1 MASPTHVAMV
11 NEIKERAMQR
21 CLDLSLA
28 LIDRMLGS
36 DGETFGDG
44 PIGRGD
50 RILRFQ
56 DLGKSGALDILQV
69 QSPKVYEK
77 LLQQYIRDIRESP
90 FEKQPVNTS
99 QTISANGSGY

>member
-1 MASPTHVAMV
+1 MSSPTQVEMV
-11 NEIKERAMQR
+11 SEIQKRAMQR

-28 LIDRMLGS
+28 LIDRMLGP

-56 DLGKSGALDILQV
+56 ELSQSGAMDILQV
-69 QSPKVYEK
+69 QSPKVYNM
-77 LLQQYIRDIRESP
+77 LLKQYVKDIRESP
-90 FEKQPVNTS
+90 FETAKQ
-99 QTISANGSGY
+99 

>member
-1 MASPTHVAMV
+1 MV

-56 DLGKSGALDILQV
+56 DLSQSGALDILEV
-69 QSPKVYEK
+69 QSPKVYQK
-77 LLQQYIRDIRESP
+77 LLQQYIKDIRESP
-90 FEKQPVNTS
+90 FEKKAASPPSTQS
-99 QTISANGSGY
+99 QLVPDQNATGY

>member
-1 MASPTHVAMV
+1 MV
-11 NEIKERAMQR
+11 SEIQKRAMQR

-28 LIDRMLGS
+28 LIDRMLGP

-56 DLGKSGALDILQV
+56 ELTQSGAMDILQV
-69 QSPKVYEK
+69 QSPKVYNM
-77 LLQQYIRDIRESP
+77 LLKQYVKDIRESP
-90 FEKQPVNTS
+90 FGKQV
-99 QTISANGSGY
+99 

>member
-1 MASPTHVAMV
+1 MSSPTQVEMV
-11 NEIKERAMQR
+11 SEIQKRAMQR

-28 LIDRMLGS
+28 LIDRMLGP

-56 DLGKSGALDILQV
+56 ELTQSGAMDILQV
-69 QSPKVYEK
+69 QSPKVYNM
-77 LLQQYIRDIRESP
+77 LLKQYVKDIRESP
-90 FEKQPVNTS
+90 FGKQV
-99 QTISANGSGY
+99 